1 MNCVESHDKDVILLA
16 LEVYGKRN
24 FDFVDCILYAYH
36 ELQGV
41 HVVTFDKKL
50 LKLLSQT
57 NNLATIK
64 FQTQLNVS
72 EGQREV
78 INESSFPFA
87 SNSSYIVLCNDYLEE
102 KESIINEFNVIG
114 SKLLKQDENFK
125 SIPQQIIIALDSYK
139 KSIDKQINETLS
151 YLSSYDK
158 DTHKVPQNILDEF
171 KHLKLKNYKTYLSDA
186 KKYTEE
192 QEKREQQYQSIIY
205 RMRKDLE
212 K

>member
-1 MNCVESHDKDVILLA
+1 MIM
-16 LEVYGKRN
+16 
-24 FDFVDCILYAYH
+24 
-36 ELQGV
+36 
-41 HVVTFDKKL
+41 
-50 LKLLSQT
+50 T
-57 NNLATIK
+57 NIK
-64 FQTQLNVS
+64 
-72 EGQREV
+72 
-78 INESSFPFA
+78 
-87 SNSSYIVLCNDYLEE
+87 
-102 KESIINEFNVIG
+102 
-114 SKLLKQDENFK
+114 KQDENFK